1 MDFEVPETQRAGSTM
16 CVRLCL
22 QQDQLRDDVLAPDGG
37 LQLRVPFRVP
47 RGGLVGGERVF
58 GVCRQGQFWATSV
71 SRQLS
76 GGDVSDAAIGGLGRV

>member
-1 MDFEVPETQRAGSTM
+1 MGV
-16 CVRLCL
+16 
-22 QQDQLRDDVLAPDGG
+22 DDVLAPDGG

-76 GGDVSDAAIGGLGRV
+76 SVDVPAADAGGLGGV